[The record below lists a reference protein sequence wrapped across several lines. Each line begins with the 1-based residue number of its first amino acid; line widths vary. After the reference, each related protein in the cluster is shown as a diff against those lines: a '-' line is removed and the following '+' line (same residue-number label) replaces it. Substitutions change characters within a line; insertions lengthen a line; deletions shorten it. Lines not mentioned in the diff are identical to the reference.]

1 MVRSRPVT
9 TVAAV
14 SGLTDREIA
23 DRLHISVRTVAGHLY
38 RIFIKIG
45 VTSRVQLPAAL
56 TPGSGRSGH
65 PDPIPAPGNPWDFPD
80 LSSDVPLG
88 RMEQSTRPSER
99 AVSRSHV
106 RWSGGSPEALCVVA
120 CAQSCSSYSTCS
132 VRARWS
138 R

>member
-9 TVAAV
+9 TVAEWAV

-45 VTSRVQLPAAL
+45 VTSRAQLPAAL
-56 TPGSGRSGH
+56 TPGSGRGGH

-88 RMEQSTRPSER
+88 RVERLPFGGHAPGRHPIQKPST
-99 AVSRSHV
+99 
-106 RWSGGSPEALCVVA
+106 
-120 CAQSCSSYSTCS
+120 SSTPTTRCP
-132 VRARWS
+132 
-138 R
+138 